1 MFIMP
6 ENTIPKGGYLEIGFP
21 TSSFTPTTC
30 HAWDLTGAANL
41 KWPGD
46 TATTKIV
53 GTVTGSAPT
62 FYCTWASALTGG
74 TAYGIHM
81 DAAGTTLTAGQY
93 APVAL
98 ESHAGKGAAWTG
110 PVIDSN
116 AAFDAITVA
125 PVANTFTIAGAA
137 TADSASCGVNT
148 SMPKCNSKFNNP
160 GETMS
165 IEWTMS
171 AFTGFGATEAIYA
184 PFDIAITFK
193 AIANAAVS
201 KHVYENWAWVATCT
215 NTQWGKKTT
224 DAAGKDVIPKASVLT
239 PTCKATT
246 TKLTIS
252 ITKDS
257 INPGSTANWGT
268 FKLGWTISVK

>member
-1 MFIMP
+1 MFVMP
-6 ENTIPKGGYLEIGFP
+6 ENDIPKGGYLEITFP
-21 TSSFTPTTC
+21 SSSFTPTSC
-30 HAWDLTGAANL
+30 HAWSLTGAANL
-41 KWPGD
+41 KYPGD
-46 TATTKIV
+46 KATTRIL
-53 GTVTGSAPT
+53 GTIAGSAPT
-62 FYCTWASALTGG
+62 FYCTWASALSGG
-74 TAYGIHM
+74 TAYGIHF
-81 DAAGTTLTAGQY
+81 DAAASTLTAGQY

-98 ESHAGKGAAWTG
+98 ESHAGKGASAYNG

-116 AAFDAITVA
+116 SAFDAITVA

-137 TADSASCGVNT
+137 TADVTDCGKNT

-165 IEWTMS
+165 IEWTLS
-171 AFTGFGATEAIYA
+171 AFTGFAATESIYA

-224 DAAGKDVIPKASVLT
+224 DAAGKEVIPKASTLT
-239 PTCKATT
+239 PTCVATT
-246 TKLTIS
+246 TKLVIS

-257 INPGSTANWGT
+257 VTPGADWAN
-268 FKLGWTISVK
+268 FKMGWTISVK